1 MHTHTLSFRAGDDF
15 VEKTRSL
22 AELLG
27 LKSSDY
33 IREAVAEKNERM
45 MAERIESLRASNVTD
60 LINIG
65 IGGSDLGP
73 RLVLDALR
81 LVWGQAPHLR
91 FGELICQII
100 QPDVRYTELVEMED
114 ARLISLGASLFSASG
129 AP

>member
-45 MAERIESLRASNVTD
+45 MAERIAMLSRKLSSKHLAFNETTEGTLKD
-60 LINIG
+60 G
-65 IGGSDLGP
+65 I
-73 RLVLDALR
+73 
-81 LVWGQAPHLR
+81 
-91 FGELICQII
+91 
-100 QPDVRYTELVEMED
+100 
-114 ARLISLGASLFSASG
+114 
-129 AP
+129 